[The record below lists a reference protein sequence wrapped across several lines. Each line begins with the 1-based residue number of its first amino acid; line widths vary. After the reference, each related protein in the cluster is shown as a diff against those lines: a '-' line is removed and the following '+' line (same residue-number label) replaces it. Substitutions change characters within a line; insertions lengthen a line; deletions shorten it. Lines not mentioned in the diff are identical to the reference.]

1 MSRVWKNR
9 NSQTLLVGMW
19 SGTATVESSLAVPK
33 KINIKLS
40 YDPAVPFLGIYPREM
55 KTYIPTKMCTQMF
68 IAAIFIIAPKWKQPK

>member
-1 MSRVWKNR
+1 MSRMWKNR
-9 NSQTLLVGMW
+9 DPQTLLVGMW
-19 SGTATVESSLAVPK
+19 SGTATVEGSLAVAQ